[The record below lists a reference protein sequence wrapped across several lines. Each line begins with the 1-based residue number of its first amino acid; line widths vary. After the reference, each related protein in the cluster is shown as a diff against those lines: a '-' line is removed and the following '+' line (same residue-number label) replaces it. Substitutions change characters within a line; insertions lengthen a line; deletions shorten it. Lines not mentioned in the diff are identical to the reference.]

1 MSTTRDATVRVQI
14 PTPAT
19 LLLSMNQAARML
31 GVGKDQVRCW
41 MDAGQL
47 QTVVPP
53 GGTKRKILT
62 VSLLNLAGIEA
73 VAPPM
78 RSVARR
84 RDLREAADQIR
95 DTRGR

>member
-1 MSTTRDATVRVQI
+1 MSQSVKVTI
-14 PTPAT
+14 PAPAT

-53 GGTKRKILT
+53 GGRVRKILT

-73 VAPPM
+73 VPSPM

-84 RDLREAADQIR
+84 RDLLESTCPNREAR
-95 DTRGR
+95 R